1 MSDSFGINLKAIIIW
16 PNNNRTCYEIA
27 IAKETNITAI
37 FQGKLLGCLAT
48 EIFYGLR
55 YGFKWQSGSQIWM
68 LYLNG
73 NGFAVMQKYKVEKFD

>member
-1 MSDSFGINLKAIIIW
+1 MSDSLGINLKTIIIW
-16 PNNNRTCYEIA
+16 PNNNGTCYEIA

-55 YGFKWQSGSQIWM
+55 YGFKWQSGSQNMDALFKWKR
-68 LYLNG
+68 LCSN
-73 NGFAVMQKYKVEKFD
+73 AKV